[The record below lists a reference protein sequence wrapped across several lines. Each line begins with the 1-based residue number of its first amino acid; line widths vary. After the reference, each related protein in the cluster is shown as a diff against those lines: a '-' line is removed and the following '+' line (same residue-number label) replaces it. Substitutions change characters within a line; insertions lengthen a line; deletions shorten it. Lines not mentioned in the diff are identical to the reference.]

1 MSARLAALAFACALA
16 ADATA
21 QLPAMKPSTPDEWHG
36 RLELK
41 REDTARGTPGESTKT
56 TVRVETFLDG
66 PVNLLRI
73 DVPFPDAKTDF
84 EGSPF
89 NPKEGDLK
97 IRAGFRPLRSGDY
110 LFPAFVEAT
119 FPTADPDQGGAGK
132 YQLSA
137 GIRMLAPLR
146 YPFRDDAAHKLL
158 LETELSQT
166 NSVGGD
172 PARADLNY
180 TKLEFTLN
188 DLWRGQ
194 YTLKLKV
201 KPSFDHVR
209 DDAGGVGEVEAG
221 MYFGEAHRWR
231 TWLMLGHRLWG
242 PDGVAGTYENRVE
255 LGVNRTF

>member
-1 MSARLAALAFACALA
+1 MSARLAALALTCALA
-16 ADATA
+16 TDAAA
-21 QLPAMKPSTPDEWHG
+21 QLPAIKPSTVDEWHG

-73 DVPFPDAKTDF
+73 DLPFPDAKSDF
-84 EGSPF
+84 EGDPF
-89 NPKEGDLK
+89 DPRMGDVKL
-97 IRAGFRPLRSGDY
+97 RAGFRPLRRGDV
-110 LFPAFVEAT
+110 LFPSFVEAT
-119 FPTADPDQGGAGK
+119 FPTADPDEGGAGK

-146 YPFRDDAAHKLL
+146 YPFREGVKHKLL
-158 LETELSQT
+158 LEGEIAQT

-172 PARADLNY
+172 PARPSINY
-180 TKLEFTLN
+180 AKLELTLN
-188 DLWRGQ
+188 DLWLDK
-194 YTLKLKV
+194 YTFKLKV

-209 DDAGGVGEVEAG
+209 DDAGGVGEAEAG
-221 MYFGEAHRWR
+221 MYFGEGHRWR